1 MALSACGMKSPAKTP
16 ILKPDRVPN
25 ETVTFHQCMEDRACL
40 DKPNFKKLIKNMIN
54 TEAYIRQIENLLN
67 GVTEP
72 IK

>member
-1 MALSACGMKSPAKTP
+1 
-16 ILKPDRVPN
+16 
-25 ETVTFHQCMEDRACL
+25 MEDRACL